1 MRKTSRNRA
10 PGARSA
16 PDALTELQVDLLLSL
31 REGPAEAGDLLDRI
45 ARWRGAEAPLATVY
59 RQLQRALDGG
69 WLTLEEGTSQATDGS
84 RGPGRPG
91 RQYRLTAAGERRL
104 EEALGSQQR
113 RLEHAR
119 SLGLL
124 GRAGAGRS
132 RS

>member
-1 MRKTSRNRA
+1 MRKTLNKRASRARA
-10 PGARSA
+10 A
-16 PDALTELQVDLLLSL
+16 PDPLTELQIDLLLSL

-45 ARWRGAEAPLATVY
+45 ARWRGAGAPLATVY
-59 RQLQRALDGG
+59 RQLQRAFDGG
-69 WLTLEEGTSQATDGS
+69 WLTLDGGSSQATDGS

-104 EEALGSQQR
+104 EEALGTQQR

-124 GRAGAGRS
+124 GRPRPERS